1 MGEQKREWGKGMKG
15 GEKKDGKRI
24 TDRKDGK

>member
-1 MGEQKREWGKGMKG
+1 MGEQKREWGKEMKD